1 VSTGSLMFPIGYVPL
16 DDNGNPVPSGKL
28 AFSRTGT
35 STAQDTYSDS
45 TLDTA
50 NANPVVLSA
59 AGRLTTK
66 VYGNPASG
74 YDYRVR
80 LLTSADVEVWSFDDV
95 VVDGADTATYTEGS
109 FTGTITGVDAVV
121 TGTVNY
127 RIFADSTG
135 TGKLCQLYTTA
146 SISGTSNT
154 TAFTMTGL
162 PSACQ
167 TTATTYGNM
176 FVATDNSA
184 TVQANAHVNIG
195 TVTFFTDDPLS
206 ATGWTNSGTK
216 GLLAGWSMTY
226 PIR

>member
-1 VSTGSLMFPIGYVPL
+1 
-16 DDNGNPVPSGKL
+16 
-28 AFSRTGT
+28 
-35 STAQDTYSDS
+35 
-45 TLDTA
+45 
-50 NANPVVLSA
+50 
-59 AGRLTTK
+59 
-66 VYGNPASG
+66 
-74 YDYRVR
+74 
-80 LLTSADVEVWSFDDV
+80 
-95 VVDGADTATYTEGS
+95 
-109 FTGTITGVDAVV
+109 
-121 TGTVNY
+121 
-127 RIFADSTG
+127 
-135 TGKLCQLYTTA
+135 
-146 SISGTSNT
+146 
-154 TAFTMTGL
+154 MTGL